1 MERSGVS
8 TILKALKRLEE
19 EKSKSAER
27 PLDEKIVASVGSAAP
42 KKRAALITLAMIGGI
57 AVGSSAL
64 YFWPEGS
71 ETVSDTPALDS
82 ATATTPSLPK
92 AKPPVELSSSAEVE
106 SEREANKA
114 LEIEKMK
121 KIMAGALEKRDAVA
135 LESPTAP
142 SGSENP
148 VAEPESQ
155 ATATM
160 DLQKMMKALEA
171 AAERRK
177 ATDFEQVAAKTQA
190 PLESDPA
197 TQEADK
203 QIGRKGDNNRRPR
216 RSNRSSE
223 DAVRVEQIERVA
235 HTELMREH
243 EVAATPAPPVLA
255 PVKQSE
261 EEVSPEPPLSAL
273 DAKLVKRIEVPPIR
287 VNKAVWHPDAARRHA
302 VVTFAQDGEALKL
315 REGDAIGPLVVKS
328 IKPGGVLFYHDGVEV
343 RYNVGDN

>member
-27 PLDEKIVASVGSAAP
+27 PLDEQIVAPDDSPMP
-42 KKRAALITLAMIGGI
+42 KNRAALIALAMIGGI

-82 ATATTPSLPK
+82 ATATTPSPPK
-92 AKPPVELSSSAEVE
+92 AKPPVELSSSAEIE
-106 SEREANKA
+106 SERQANKA

-121 KIMAGALEKRDAVA
+121 KVMASALEKRGAVA

-160 DLQKMMKALEA
+160 DLQEMMKALEA
-171 AAERRK
+171 ATQRRK
-177 ATDFEQVAAKTQA
+177 AADIEQVAVETQA

-197 TQEADK
+197 MQKADQ
-203 QIGRKGDNNRRPR
+203 QIGGQGNQSRRPR

-223 DAVRVEQIERVA
+223 DAMRVEQIEKVA
-235 HTELMREH
+235 HTEPMREH

-273 DAKLVKRIEVPPIR
+273 DAKVVRRIEVPPVR

-302 VVTFAQDGEALKL
+302 FVTFAQDGEALKL

-328 IKPGGVLFYHDGVEV
+328 IKPGGVLFYHDGVEI